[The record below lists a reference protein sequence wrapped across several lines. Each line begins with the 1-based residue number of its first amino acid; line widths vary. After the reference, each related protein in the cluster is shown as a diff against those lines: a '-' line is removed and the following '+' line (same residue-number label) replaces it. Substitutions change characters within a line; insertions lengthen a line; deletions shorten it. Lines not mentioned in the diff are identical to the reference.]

1 MRLLITNDDGVHAK
15 GIHALCKELEKY
27 HDIIIVAPDD
37 QRSATS
43 HSITI
48 SKPLVVKEVELPDIK
63 SKAYSVSG
71 TPADCVRVAT
81 DQIIKDKV
89 DMVVS
94 GINIGYN
101 LGTDILYSGTVSAAV
116 EATLCSVPAIAVST
130 ESSAEDYVYENAA
143 KYIKKVIEV
152 AVSNKLHEDI
162 VLNVNVPPIKDE
174 EIKGIKVCKIGK
186 LQFHHYYKETGK
198 EKENLVYKLE
208 GERVVNH
215 VEETDSYYVD
225 NGYVT
230 VTPLHYDLTNFNILK
245 DVGKWF

>member
-48 SKPLVVKEVELPDIK
+48 AKPLIVKEVELPDIK

-71 TPADCVRVAT
+71 TPADCVRVAI

-116 EATLCSVPAIAVST
+116 EATLCNIPAIAVST
-130 ESSAEDYVYENAA
+130 ESSAEFYVYENAA
-143 KYIKKVIEV
+143 KYINKVIEI
-152 AVSNKLHEDI
+152 AVSNKLQGDI
-162 VLNVNVPPIKDE
+162 VLNVNVPPIKE
-174 EIKGIKVCKIGK
+174 KEIKGIKVCKIGK
-186 LQFHHYYKETGK
+186 LQFNHYYKETHK
-198 EKENLVYKLE
+198 EEEDMVYKLE
-208 GERVVNH
+208 GVRVVEH
-215 VEETDSYYVD
+215 VPETDSYYVD
-225 NGYVT
+225 NGFVT
-230 VTPLHYDLTNFNILK
+230 VTPLHYDLTNFNILN
-245 DVGKWF
+245 DVSQWF